1 VPWASPVGNERRF
14 YRYPLHRI
22 VAVVD
27 DAANLGLAL
36 ADLGAA
42 GYDVSKVNVLSGPQG
57 ARLLDLSGV
66 RHGLRGRFLRWRQGY
81 GYETDALGVHADAL
95 VKGRQVM
102 YVPVDGDPERQRVVD
117 VLRARGG
124 HHLLH
129 FRRWTI
135 AELRPNREFEGRG
148 ARWLTSPRST

>member
-1 VPWASPVGNERRF
+1 MGQPRRNERRF

-135 AELRPNREFEGRG
+135 EELRPNREFEDGEHDG
-148 ARWLTSPRST
+148 

>member
-1 VPWASPVGNERRF
+1 
-14 YRYPLHRI
+14 
-22 VAVVD
+22 
-27 DAANLGLAL
+27 
-36 ADLGAA
+36 
-42 GYDVSKVNVLSGPQG
+42 
-57 ARLLDLSGV
+57 
-66 RHGLRGRFLRWRQGY
+66 
-81 GYETDALGVHADAL
+81 L

-135 AELRPNREFEGRG
+135 EELRPNREFEDGEHDG
-148 ARWLTSPRST
+148 

>member
-1 VPWASPVGNERRF
+1 MGQPRRNEKRY

-22 VAVVD
+22 VAVLD
-27 DAANLGLAL
+27 DPPNLGLAL
-36 ADLGAA
+36 ADLGSA

-57 ARLLDLSGV
+57 ARLLDPTGV
-66 RHGLRGRFLRWRQGY
+66 RHGLRGRLLRWRQGY
-81 GYETDALGVHADAL
+81 GYESDALGVHTDAL
-95 VKGRQVM
+95 VNGRHVV
-102 YVPVDGDPERQRVVD
+102 YVPVNGDQERRRVLD

-135 AELRPNREFEGRG
+135 EEIR
-148 ARWLTSPRST
+148 

>member
-1 VPWASPVGNERRF
+1 MGQPGRNEKRF

-27 DAANLGLAL
+27 DAPNLGLAL

-42 GYDVSKVNVLSGPQG
+42 GRDVSKVNVLSGPQG
-57 ARLLDLSGV
+57 ARLLDPTGM

-81 GYETDALGVHADAL
+81 GYESDALGVHTDAL
-95 VKGRQVM
+95 VNGRYVM
-102 YVPVDGDPERQRVVD
+102 YLPVNGDRERQRVVD

-124 HHLLH
+124 HHLLY

-135 AELRPNREFEGRG
+135 EELR
-148 ARWLTSPRST
+148 

>member
-1 VPWASPVGNERRF
+1 MGQPRRNERRF

-36 ADLGAA
+36 GAS

-129 FRRWTI
+129 FRRWAI
-135 AELRPNREFEGRG
+135 EELRPNPGVRERG

>member
-1 VPWASPVGNERRF
+1 MGQPRRNEKRF

-27 DAANLGLAL
+27 DAPNLGLAL
-36 ADLGAA
+36 SDLGAA

-57 ARLLDLSGV
+57 ARLLDPIGV

-81 GYETDALGVHADAL
+81 GYETDALGVHTDAL
-95 VKGRQVM
+95 VNGRHVI
-102 YVPVDGDPERQRVVD
+102 YVPVNGDRERQLVVD

-135 AELRPNREFEGRG
+135 EELPRNRKFEAGKHDG
-148 ARWLTSPRST
+148 

>member
-1 VPWASPVGNERRF
+1 MGQPRRNERRF

-22 VAVVD
+22 VAVID
-27 DAANLGLAL
+27 GAPNLGLAL
-36 ADLGAA
+36 ADLGSA

-57 ARLLDLSGV
+57 ARLLDPTGV
-66 RHGLRGRFLRWRQGY
+66 RHGLRGRLLRWRQGY
-81 GYETDALGVHADAL
+81 GYETDALGVHTDAL
-95 VKGRQVM
+95 VNGRHVV
-102 YVPVDGDPERQRVVD
+102 YVPVTGDQERRRVLD

-135 AELRPNREFEGRG
+135 EEIR
-148 ARWLTSPRST
+148 

>member
-1 VPWASPVGNERRF
+1 MGQPRRNERRF
-14 YRYPLHRI
+14 YRYPRHRI

-27 DAANLGLAL
+27 DAPNLGLAL

-57 ARLLDLSGV
+57 ARLLDPSGV

-135 AELRPNREFEGRG
+135 EELRPNREFEDGEHDG
-148 ARWLTSPRST
+148 

>member
-1 VPWASPVGNERRF
+1 MGQPRRNEKRF

-27 DAANLGLAL
+27 DAPNLGLAL
-36 ADLGAA
+36 ADLGTA

-57 ARLLDLSGV
+57 PGCSIPSVSGMDCAAQ
-66 RHGLRGRFLRWRQGY
+66 FLRWRQGY
-81 GYETDALGVHADAL
+81 AFENDALQVHTDALL
-95 VKGRQVM
+95 TGRHVI
-102 YVPVDGDPERQRVVD
+102 YVPVNGDQERQRVIE

-135 AELRPNREFEGRG
+135 EEIR
-148 ARWLTSPRST
+148 